1 MTEEKVGGIGV
12 KGVKDSF
19 MEQLQEASTELGSVK
34 SSFSKGM
41 EDLARIQSMLNFEGL
56 NKMDTMMRSFEDRLS
71 EAERRRDEATEG
83 ARRYSMEL
91 EKEKERLIKLWD
103 AYKNQEEALSG
114 QEKRV
119 AELESRLQD
128 TEQMHMQFER
138 DATTRIQTL
147 TQKLDERAQSVQQ
160 MDDLKQQIMRF
171 DSIRS
176 QLESNVDRMQSD
188 LATKDEV
195 IGGLERQVEE
205 MRGFEQ
211 LAEFKPKFE
220 AVSMEYEKEKE
231 RLTKLFRLYEETE
244 TENKQLKEDLRGW
257 QSWFATNE
265 ELFTKL
271 FSSVE
276 HLKHQHDA
284 MTTPSEPSATDAE
297 IQIPPS
303 MQDQPTSIEK
313 PKRRLLFRK

>member
-1 MTEEKVGGIGV
+1 MTEEKVGGISV
-12 KGVKDSF
+12 KGVKDSLI
-19 MEQLQEASTELGSVK
+19 EQLQEASTELGSVK

-41 EDLARIQSMLNFEGL
+41 EDLAKIQSMLSLEGL
-56 NKMDTMMRSFEDRLS
+56 NKMDSVMRSFEDRLS

-103 AYKNQEEALSG
+103 AYKNQEESLAA

-119 AELESRLQD
+119 AELEEKLRD

-147 TQKLDERAQSVQQ
+147 TQKVDERAQQLQQ
-160 MDDLKQQIMRF
+160 MDDLKQQVMRF
-171 DSIRS
+171 DAIRTQMETS
-176 QLESNVDRMQSD
+176 VDRMRGEIT
-188 LATKDEV
+188 TKDE
-195 IGGLERQVEE
+195 IICGLERQVEE
-205 MRGFEQ
+205 LRGFEQ
-211 LAEFKPKFE
+211 FAEFKPKFE

-231 RLTKLFRLYEETE
+231 RLTKLFRLYEETDG
-244 TENKQLKEDLRGW
+244 ENRKLKEELHGW
-257 QSWFATNE
+257 QSWFNQNE

-276 HLKHQHDA
+276 HLKHHTA
-284 MTTPSEPSATDAE
+284 TVPTTEIAQEDMEPQTFIEQKPEAV
-297 IQIPPS
+297 
-303 MQDQPTSIEK
+303 EK
-313 PKRRLLFRK
+313 PKRRLRFRK

>member
-1 MTEEKVGGIGV
+1 MTEEKVGGISV

-41 EDLARIQSMLNFEGL
+41 EDLAKIQSMLSFEGL
-56 NKMDTMMRSFEDRLS
+56 NKMDSMMRSFEDRLS

-103 AYKNQEEALSG
+103 AYKNQEETLSA

-119 AELESRLQD
+119 AELEERLRD

-138 DATTRIQTL
+138 DATVRIQTL
-147 TQKLDERAQSVQQ
+147 TQKLDERAQAVQQ
-160 MDDLKQQIMRF
+160 MDDLKQQVMRF
-171 DSIRS
+171 DTIRT
-176 QLESNVDRMQSD
+176 QMETNVDNMRSEIT
-188 LATKDEV
+188 TKDEV
-195 IGGLERQVEE
+195 IRGLEQQVEE
-205 MRGFEQ
+205 LRGFEQ
-211 LAEFKPKFE
+211 FAEFKPKFE

-244 TENKQLKEDLRGW
+244 SENKQLKEELRGW

-276 HLKHQHDA
+276 HLKHQHTA
-284 MTTPSEPSATDAE
+284 APTKETTEADIEIAPSIEE
-297 IQIPPS
+297 
-303 MQDQPTSIEK
+303 QPTPVEK
-313 PKRRLLFRK
+313 PRRRLRFRK

>member
-1 MTEEKVGGIGV
+1 MTEEKVGGISV

-41 EDLARIQSMLNFEGL
+41 EDLAKIQSMLSFEGL
-56 NKMDTMMRSFEDRLS
+56 NKMDSMMRSFEDRLS

-103 AYKNQEEALSG
+103 AYKNQEESLAA

-119 AELESRLQD
+119 AELEERIRD

-138 DATTRIQTL
+138 DATVRIQTL
-147 TQKLDERAQSVQQ
+147 TQKLDERAEAVQQ
-160 MDDLKQQIMRF
+160 MDDMKQQVMRF
-171 DSIRS
+171 DTIRT
-176 QLESNVDRMQSD
+176 QLESNVDKMHSE
-188 LATKDEV
+188 LTTKDEV
-195 IGGLERQVEE
+195 IRGLERQIEE
-205 MRGFEQ
+205 LRGFEQ
-211 LAEFKPKFE
+211 FADFKPKFE

-244 TENKQLKEDLRGW
+244 SENKQLKEELHGW

-284 MTTPSEPSATDAE
+284 IPTSSETTEADIE
-297 IQIPPS
+297 IPPS
-303 MQDQPTSIEK
+303 LQDQSAPVER
-313 PKRRLLFRK
+313 PKRRLRFRK

>member
-1 MTEEKVGGIGV
+1 MTEEKVGGISV
-12 KGVKDSF
+12 KGVKDSLI
-19 MEQLQEASTELGSVK
+19 EQLQEASTELGSVK

-41 EDLARIQSMLNFEGL
+41 EDLAKIQSMLSLEGL
-56 NKMDTMMRSFEDRLS
+56 NKMDSVMRSFEDRLS

-103 AYKNQEEALSG
+103 AYKNQEESLAA

-119 AELESRLQD
+119 AELEEKLRD

-147 TQKLDERAQSVQQ
+147 TQKVDERAQQLQQ
-160 MDDLKQQIMRF
+160 MDDLKQQVMRF
-171 DSIRS
+171 DAVRTQMETS
-176 QLESNVDRMQSD
+176 VDRMRGEIT
-188 LATKDEV
+188 TKDE
-195 IGGLERQVEE
+195 IICGLERQVEE
-205 MRGFEQ
+205 LRGFEQ
-211 LAEFKPKFE
+211 FAEFKPKFE

-231 RLTKLFRLYEETE
+231 RLTKLFRLYEETDG
-244 TENKQLKEDLRGW
+244 ENRKLKEELHGW
-257 QSWFATNE
+257 QSWFNQNE

-276 HLKHQHDA
+276 HLKHHTA
-284 MTTPSEPSATDAE
+284 TVPTTEIAQEDMEPQTFIEQKPEAV
-297 IQIPPS
+297 
-303 MQDQPTSIEK
+303 EK
-313 PKRRLLFRK
+313 PKRRLRFRK

>member
-1 MTEEKVGGIGV
+1 MTEEKVGGISV
-12 KGVKDSF
+12 KGVKDSLI
-19 MEQLQEASTELGSVK
+19 EQLQEASTELGSVK

-41 EDLARIQSMLNFEGL
+41 EDLAKIQSMLSLEGL
-56 NKMDTMMRSFEDRLS
+56 NKMDSVMRSFEDRLS

-103 AYKNQEEALSG
+103 AYKNQEESLAA

-119 AELESRLQD
+119 VELEEKLRD

-147 TQKLDERAQSVQQ
+147 TQKVDERAQQLQQ
-160 MDDLKQQIMRF
+160 MDDLKQQVMRF
-171 DSIRS
+171 DTIRTQMETS
-176 QLESNVDRMQSD
+176 VDRMRGEIT
-188 LATKDEV
+188 TKDE
-195 IGGLERQVEE
+195 IICGLERQVEE
-205 MRGFEQ
+205 LRGFEQ
-211 LAEFKPKFE
+211 FAEFKPKFE

-244 TENKQLKEDLRGW
+244 GENRKLKEELHGW
-257 QSWFATNE
+257 QSWFNQNE

-276 HLKHQHDA
+276 HLKHHTATVPTKEMAQEE
-284 MTTPSEPSATDAE
+284 MEPQTFIE
-297 IQIPPS
+297 QKPEPV
-303 MQDQPTSIEK
+303 EK
-313 PKRRLLFRK
+313 PKRRLRFRK

>member
-1 MTEEKVGGIGV
+1 MTEEKVGGISV

-41 EDLARIQSMLNFEGL
+41 EDLAKIQSMLSFEGL
-56 NKMDTMMRSFEDRLS
+56 NKMDSMMRSFEDRLS

-103 AYKNQEEALSG
+103 AYKNQEETLSA

-119 AELESRLQD
+119 AELEERLRD

-138 DATTRIQTL
+138 DATVRIQTL
-147 TQKLDERAQSVQQ
+147 TQKLDERAQAVQQ
-160 MDDLKQQIMRF
+160 MDDLKQQVMRF
-171 DSIRS
+171 DTIRT
-176 QLESNVDRMQSD
+176 QMETNVDN
-188 LATKDEV
+188 
-195 IGGLERQVEE
+195 
-205 MRGFEQ
+205 MRSEIT
-211 LAEFKPKFE
+211 EFKPKFE

-244 TENKQLKEDLRGW
+244 SENKQLKEELRGW

-276 HLKHQHDA
+276 HLKHQH
-284 MTTPSEPSATDAE
+284 TTAPTTETTEADIEIAPS
-297 IQIPPS
+297 IQE
-303 MQDQPTSIEK
+303 QPTPVEK
-313 PKRRLLFRK
+313 PKRRLRFRK

>member
-1 MTEEKVGGIGV
+1 MTEEKVGGISV
-12 KGVKDSF
+12 KGVKDSLI
-19 MEQLQEASTELGSVK
+19 EQLQEASTELGSVK

-41 EDLARIQSMLNFEGL
+41 EDLAKIQSMLSLEGL
-56 NKMDTMMRSFEDRLS
+56 NKMDSVMRSFEDRLS

-103 AYKNQEEALSG
+103 AYKNQEESLAA

-119 AELESRLQD
+119 TELEEKLRD

-147 TQKLDERAQSVQQ
+147 TQKVDERAQQLQQ
-160 MDDLKQQIMRF
+160 MDDLKQQVMRF
-171 DSIRS
+171 DTIRTQMETS
-176 QLESNVDRMQSD
+176 VDRMRGEIT
-188 LATKDEV
+188 TKDE
-195 IGGLERQVEE
+195 IICGLERQVEE
-205 MRGFEQ
+205 LRGFEQ
-211 LAEFKPKFE
+211 FAEFKPKFE

-231 RLTKLFRLYEETE
+231 RLTKLFRLYEETDG
-244 TENKQLKEDLRGW
+244 ENKKLKEELHGW
-257 QSWFATNE
+257 QSWFNQNE

-276 HLKHQHDA
+276 HLKHHTA
-284 MTTPSEPSATDAE
+284 TVPTTEVAQEDME
-297 IQIPPS
+297 L
-303 MQDQPTSIEK
+303 PTSGEQKPEPVEK
-313 PKRRLLFRK
+313 PKRRLRFRK